1 MSISSVPGPTTR
13 TAAIA
18 AAGQSRR
25 LWAGIVIL
33 LHLAALAIL
42 LMTESGPFAL
52 ALAALV
58 WIFLNCFWLI
68 VLRKPA
74 IAAALSLLMVCTLI
88 AVSQFKFGVIWM
100 TANFLDVLIID
111 PDTIAYAFQI
121 FPHLRMNLLVAA
133 LVGIPALVVL
143 WSIDP
148 FRARRLR
155 ASAGAA
161 GSLSLIGLLSLSVPE
176 QPWEPF
182 QGINHVSSFFRSGM
196 LSVSEL
202 SRQGWIEADEGLAG
216 ELKLLP
222 GRECKPAGKAPH
234 ILMVLDESS
243 FDVSAVPGVKV
254 PQGYSDHFRSFD
266 GRIRQFGVEGTG
278 GPTWYTEYNVLTGL
292 SVRSFGKLKF
302 YATRIAA
309 GRVERGLP
317 KVLRRCGYKTFS
329 LYPTYGS
336 FLSAKRFQHSA
347 GVQKVIEGP
356 DMGAGDIEPDS
367 FFYGKALQLLE
378 RERGGAPLF
387 MFVYT
392 VANHFP
398 WDEPYLPEAT
408 PGWRAPGNDPVIDEY
423 IRRQRMSAQ
432 DYGDFVARLKAKYPD
447 EQFLIVR
454 FGDHQPYISS
464 KIIDPGL
471 EHADIVRKIEARDPR
486 YFHTYY
492 AIDAINFDPADVSSA
507 LPVLDAPYL
516 PLVVLEAAGLP
527 LDTSFAEQ
535 KLILNRCNG
544 EFYGCREGAE
554 ARRFNRLLIDA
565 GLIKGM

>member
-1 MSISSVPGPTTR
+1 MSISSVPGSASR

-18 AAGQSRR
+18 AASQSRR
-25 LWAGIVIL
+25 LWGGIVIV

-42 LMTESGPFAL
+42 LMTEVGPFAL
-52 ALAALV
+52 AMAALV
-58 WIFLNCFWLI
+58 WIFLNCLWLI

-74 IAAALSLLMVCTLI
+74 IAAALSLLIVCTLI

-100 TANFLDVLIID
+100 TANFLDVLIVD
-111 PDTIAYAFQI
+111 PDTVAYTFQI
-121 FPHLRMNLLVAA
+121 FPHLRTGLLIAA
-133 LVGIPALVVL
+133 MVGIPALLIVWGL
-143 WSIDP
+143 DP
-148 FRARRLR
+148 FRACRLR
-155 ASAGAA
+155 AGAGAA
-161 GSLSLIGLLSLSVPE
+161 GSLSLIGVLSLWVPE

-196 LSVSEL
+196 LSASEL
-202 SRQGWIEADEGLAG
+202 SKQGWIEADSELS
-216 ELKLLP
+216 EQLKLVP
-222 GRECKPAGKAPH
+222 GRECKAAGKAPH
-234 ILMVLDESS
+234 IIMVLDESS
-243 FDVSAVPGVKV
+243 FDVSTLPNVKV
-254 PQGYSDHFRSFD
+254 PPGYADHFRSFD
-266 GRIRQFGVEGTG
+266 GRVRQFGVEGTG

-292 SVRSFGKLKF
+292 SVQSFGKLKF

-336 FLSAKRFQHSA
+336 FLSAKRFQHTA

-356 DMGAGDIEPDS
+356 EMGAGDVEPDS
-367 FFYGKALQLLE
+367 FFYKRAQQLFE
-378 RERGGAPLF
+378 RERGDAPLF

-408 PGWRAPGNDPVIDEY
+408 PGWRAPGNVPVIDEY
-423 IRRQRMSAQ
+423 IRRQTMSAQ
-432 DYGDFVARLKAKYPD
+432 DYRGFVDRLKKTYPD
-447 EQFLIVR
+447 ESFLIVR

-464 KIIDPGL
+464 KIIDPDL
-471 EHADIVRKIEARDPR
+471 DHAGIVRNIEARDPR
-486 YFHTYY
+486 YFRTYY
-492 AIDAINFDPADVSSA
+492 AIDAINFEPKNTASA

-527 LDTSFAEQ
+527 LDASFTEQ
-535 KLILNRCNG
+535 KSILNRCNG
-544 EFYGCREGAE
+544 EFYACRDGAE
-554 ARRFNRLLIDA
+554 ARRLNRLLIDA

>member
-13 TAAIA
+13 AAAIA

-25 LWAGIVIL
+25 LWGGIVII
-33 LHLAALAIL
+33 LHLAALTIL
-42 LMTESGPFAL
+42 FMTEAGPFAL
-52 ALAALV
+52 AMAALV

-74 IAAALSLLMVCTLI
+74 IAAALSLLMVCALI

-111 PDTIAYAFQI
+111 PDTIAYTFQI
-121 FPHLRMNLLVAA
+121 FPHLRTSLLVAA
-133 LVGIPALVVL
+133 LVGIPALVL
-143 WSIDP
+143 IWGIDP

-155 ASAGAA
+155 ASAGAV
-161 GSLSLIGLLSLSVPE
+161 GSLSLIGMLSLSVPE

-182 QGINHVSSFFRSGM
+182 QGMNHVSSFFRSGM

-254 PQGYSDHFRSFD
+254 PPGYADHFRSFD

-292 SVRSFGKLKF
+292 SVQSFGKLKF

-329 LYPTYGS
+329 MYPTYGS

-356 DMGAGDIEPDS
+356 EMGAGDVEPDS
-367 FFYGKALQLLE
+367 FFYDKAMQFFE
-378 RERGGAPLF
+378 RERGASPLF

-398 WDEPYLPEAT
+398 WDQPYLPEAT
-408 PGWRAPGNDPVIDEY
+408 PGWHAPGNVPVIDEY
-423 IRRQRMSAQ
+423 IRRQKMSAQ
-432 DYGDFVARLKAKYPD
+432 DYGDFVARLKAKYPN

-471 EHADIVRKIEARDPR
+471 EHADIVRNIEARDPR
-486 YFHTYY
+486 YFRTYY

-527 LDTSFAEQ
+527 LDMSFAEQ
-535 KLILNRCNG
+535 KQILKRCNG

>member
-1 MSISSVPGPTTR
+1 MSISSLPTPR
-13 TAAIA
+13 A
-18 AAGQSRR
+18 AALAAASQSRR
-25 LWAGIVIL
+25 LWGGIVLL
-33 LHLAALAIL
+33 LHLAALTVL
-42 LMTESGPFAL
+42 FMTEVGLFAL
-52 ALAALV
+52 ALAVLV
-58 WIFLNCFWLI
+58 WLFLNCAWLI
-68 VLRKPA
+68 VLRRPA
-74 IAAALSLLMVCTLI
+74 IAALLSLIMVCGLI

-100 TANFLDVLIID
+100 TANFLDILIID
-111 PDTIAYAFQI
+111 PDTVAYTLQI
-121 FPHLRMNLLVAA
+121 FPHLRTALLLAA
-133 LVGIPALVVL
+133 LVGIPALL
-143 WSIDP
+143 AIWALDP

-155 ASAGAA
+155 AGAGAA
-161 GSLSLIGLLSLSVPE
+161 GALSMIGILSLSVPE

-202 SRQGWIEADEGLAG
+202 SRQGWIEADEQLS
-216 ELKLLP
+216 EQLKLLP
-222 GRECKPAGKAPH
+222 GRECRSATRPPH
-234 ILMVLDESS
+234 IIMVLDESS

-254 PQGYSDHFRSFD
+254 PSGYADHFRSFD
-266 GRIRQFGVEGTG
+266 GRTRQFGVEGTG

-292 SVRSFGKLKF
+292 SVQSFGKLKF

-317 KVLRRCGYKTFS
+317 QVLRRCGYRTFS

-336 FLSAKRFQHSA
+336 FLSARRFQHSA
-347 GVQKVIEGP
+347 GMQKVIEGP
-356 DMGAGDIEPDS
+356 DMGAGDIEPDK
-367 FFYGKALQLLE
+367 FFYGKALQLFE
-378 RERGGAPLF
+378 RERGAAPLF

-408 PGWRAPGNDPVIDEY
+408 PGWRAPGNIAVIDEY

-432 DYGDFVARLKAKYPD
+432 DYGDFVEKLKAQYP
-447 EQFLIVR
+447 EESFLIVR

-464 KIIDPGL
+464 KIIDPDL
-471 EHADIVRKIEARDPR
+471 DHAGVVRNIEARDPR
-486 YFHTYY
+486 YFRTYY
-492 AIDAINFDPADVSSA
+492 AIDAINFRPQDVSSA

-527 LDTSFAEQ
+527 LDASFAEQ
-535 KLILNRCNG
+535 KLILQRCAG
-544 EFYGCREGAE
+544 EFYGCRDGAE

-565 GLIKGM
+565 GLIKGL